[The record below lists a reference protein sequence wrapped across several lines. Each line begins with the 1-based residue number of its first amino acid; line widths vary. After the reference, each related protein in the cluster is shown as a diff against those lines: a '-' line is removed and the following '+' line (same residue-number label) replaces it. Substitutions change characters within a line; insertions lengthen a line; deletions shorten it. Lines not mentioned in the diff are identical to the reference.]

1 VSQYKYFTADELACK
16 CGCGHGINDM
26 DSEFMDVLDK
36 MRGELGFA
44 LPVTSGFRCPQ
55 HNASVSSTGSA
66 GPHTSMSV
74 GINQKGNARFIHV
87 DVVDRGPG
95 LTPTIWS
102 Y

>member
-1 VSQYKYFTADELACK
+1 
-16 CGCGHGINDM
+16 
-26 DSEFMDVLDK
+26 
-36 MRGELGFA
+36 
-44 LPVTSGFRCPQ
+44 
-55 HNASVSSTGSA
+55 
-66 GPHTSMSV
+66 MSV